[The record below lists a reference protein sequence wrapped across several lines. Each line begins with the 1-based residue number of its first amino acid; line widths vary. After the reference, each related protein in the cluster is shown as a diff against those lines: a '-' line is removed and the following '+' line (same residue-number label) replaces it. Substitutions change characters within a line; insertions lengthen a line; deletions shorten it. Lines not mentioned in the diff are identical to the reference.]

1 MKNSFATEVE
11 LLSDV
16 ATAFAESLNLEDTL
30 KNILTSLDTHLKLQR
45 GTITLLDPDTETIN
59 IKVAHGLSERS
70 KSLGRYKVGEGDHR
84 ARRPDRRG
92 DHRARHRQ
100 GPSISAPD
108 RVPRTASGKQIAFF
122 CVPIKLE
129 GKTVGTLSVDQQAGR
144 TDDFEARLRLL
155 NIIATM
161 VAQAVKLNKLVESE
175 RATLHDE
182 NVRLQRELKT
192 RFDVHNMVGKSNAMR
207 EVYRLIEQVADSNA
221 TVLIRGETGTGKD
234 LVAHAIH
241 YNSLR
246 SGKPFVK
253 VNCTALPETL
263 LESELFGHEKG
274 AFTGAIE
281 RKLGRFERAD
291 GGTIFLDEIGDF
303 PPNLQVKLLRVI
315 QFREFER
322 VGGTETIKANVRIIV
337 ATHKNL
343 EEQIKTEHFR
353 DDLYYRINVFP
364 IYLPPLRERKDDIM
378 LLADHFLEK
387 YAQENGKRIT
397 RISTPAIEML
407 TRYHWPGNIRELENC
422 IERAVLLCD
431 DDVIRSE
438 HLPPSL
444 QMVQKGDTA
453 AQAQSSFTEIIA
465 NKEREL
471 IVDALKK
478 CGGQQRKAAQELGLT
493 ERILGYK
500 IHKYEILAQVYLR
513 VRQTRGGGAARFIRR
528 WRPAVPFHAPR
539 HRDELRN
546 RCRSAAVGDVPARRS
561 SKRYR
566 FTIRL

>member
-1 MKNSFATEVE
+1 MAKAKFAAEVQ

-16 ATAFAESLNLEDTL
+16 ARAFAESLNLEETL
-30 KNILTSLDTHLKLQR
+30 KSILKSLDTHLKLQR
-45 GTITLLDPDTETIN
+45 GTITLLNLETETIE

-70 KSLGRYKVGEGDHR
+70 RTRASYKVGEGVTGRVVQTGEEIIVPDISKDPRFLHR
-84 ARRPDRRG
+84 TTSRKQTRG
-92 DHRARHRQ
+92 
-100 GPSISAPD
+100 
-108 RVPRTASGKQIAFF
+108 TKTAFF

-129 GKTVGTLSVDQQAGR
+129 GRTVGALSVDRRAGKA
-144 TDDFEARLRLL
+144 DDFEASVRLL
-155 NIIATM
+155 NVISTM

-175 RATLHDE
+175 RKLLRDE
-182 NVRLQRELKT
+182 NVRLRSELKT
-192 RFDVHNMVGKSNAMR
+192 RFDVHNMVGTSNAMK
-207 EVYRLIEQVADSNA
+207 EVYRLVEQVADSNA
-221 TVLIRGETGTGKD
+221 TVLIRGESGTGKD

-246 SGKPFVK
+246 ADKPFVK
-253 VNCTALPETL
+253 VNCTAMPETL

-274 AFTGAIE
+274 AFTGAVE
-281 RKLGRFERAD
+281 RKLGRFERAH

-315 QFREFER
+315 QFKEFER
-322 VGGTETIKANVRIIV
+322 VGGLDTIKTNVRIVV
-337 ATHKNL
+337 ATHKPL
-343 EEQIKTEHFR
+343 EQQIQEGQFR
-353 DDLYYRINVFP
+353 EDLYYRINVFP
-364 IYLPPLRERKDDIM
+364 IFLPPLRERKDDIM

-387 YAQENGKRIT
+387 FAAENGKPIT

-444 QMVQKGDTA
+444 QMAERGEAGPTR
-453 AQAQSSFTEIIA
+453 SLTEIIA

-478 CGGQQRKAAQELGLT
+478 SGGRQRQAAEELGVT

-500 IHKYEILAQVYLR
+500 IKKYAIYPKY
-513 VRQTRGGGAARFIRR
+513 I
-528 WRPAVPFHAPR
+528 
-539 HRDELRN
+539 
-546 RCRSAAVGDVPARRS
+546 
-561 SKRYR
+561 
-566 FTIRL
+566 

>member
-1 MKNSFATEVE
+1 MKTKPATEVR
-11 LLSDV
+11 LLSDISE
-16 ATAFAESLNLEDTL
+16 AFAESLDLEETL
-30 KNILTSLDTHLKLQR
+30 KSMLKSLDTYLKLRR
-45 GTITLLDPDTETIN
+45 GTITLLDPDTERIN
-59 IKVAHGLSERS
+59 IKVAHGLSKKSE
-70 KSLGRYKVGEGDHR
+70 SLGSYQIGEGIT
-84 ARRPDRRG
+84 G
-92 DHRARHRQ
+92 LVVQ
-100 GPSISAPD
+100 
-108 RVPRTASGKQIAFF
+108 SGKEIIVPDISKDPRFVHKTRSRQRLTAKKIAFF

-129 GKTVGTLSVDQQAGR
+129 GKTIGTLSVDRQA
-144 TDDFEARLRLL
+144 TKSVAFEADVRLL
-155 NIIATM
+155 NIISTM

-175 RATLHDE
+175 RKRLSDE
-182 NVRLQRELKT
+182 NVRLRGELKS
-192 RFDVHNMVGKSNAMR
+192 RFDVHNMVGSSNAIR

-221 TVLIRGETGTGKD
+221 TVLIRGESGTGKD

-246 SGKPFVK
+246 TDKPFVK

-274 AFTGAIE
+274 AFTGAVE
-281 RKLGRFERAD
+281 RKLGRFEMAH

-303 PPNLQVKLLRVI
+303 PLNLQIKLLRII

-322 VGGTETIKANVRIIV
+322 VGGLETVKTNVRIVV

-343 EEQIKTEHFR
+343 EELIQEGHFR
-353 DDLYYRINVFP
+353 EDLYYRINVFP

-378 LLADHFLEK
+378 LLADYFLEK
-387 YAQENGKRIT
+387 IAVENNKDIS

-431 DDVIRSE
+431 GDVIRSE

-444 QMVQKGDTA
+444 QMIKNTEPVAKRSMA
-453 AQAQSSFTEIIA
+453 EIIA
-465 NKEREL
+465 NMEKEL

-478 CGGQQRKAAQELGLT
+478 CGGQQRKTAQDLGIT

-500 IHKYEILAQVYLR
+500 LKKYDIHPKYI
-513 VRQTRGGGAARFIRR
+513 
-528 WRPAVPFHAPR
+528 
-539 HRDELRN
+539 
-546 RCRSAAVGDVPARRS
+546 
-561 SKRYR
+561 
-566 FTIRL
+566 